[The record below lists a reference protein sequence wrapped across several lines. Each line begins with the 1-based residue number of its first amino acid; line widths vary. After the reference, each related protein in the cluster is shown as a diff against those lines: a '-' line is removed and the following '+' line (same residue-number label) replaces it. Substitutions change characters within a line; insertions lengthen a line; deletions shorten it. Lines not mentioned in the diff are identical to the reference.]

1 MRLIDADAYAAKM
14 KDGQS
19 ACREWVEEAKAE
31 GDEAQ
36 TERARQAYVTFTE
49 AKLTLDAMPTID
61 AIPVDYIKWRIA
73 NADRE
78 GFKDAAGAF
87 RFVLWGWEETKD
99 M

>member
-1 MRLIDADAYAAKM
+1 MKLTDADALTKQIQG
-14 KDGQS
+14 DLDS
-19 ACREWVEEAKAE
+19 A
-31 GDEAQ
+31 
-36 TERARQAYVTFTE
+36 
-49 AKLTLDAMPTID
+49 PTVD

-99 M
+99 MWPGVKC